1 MRGYK
6 LNGKSIH
13 PVTQGFYP
21 DGKWMIVWDHKVSPD
36 TVYLRKVY
44 AILPRCLDV
53 MYPVY
58 AAARSGYSHTCWTYA
73 AGIPN
78 GMDVS
83 NLPGY
88 NTMMEDL
95 KNVQPGN

>member
-1 MRGYK
+1 MGHR
-6 LNGKSIH
+6 LNGKLIH
-13 PVTQGFYP
+13 PAEQGFYP

-44 AILPRCLDV
+44 TILPKCLDV

-58 AAARSGYSHTCWTYA
+58 AAGRSGYSHTCWTFA
-73 AGIPN
+73 AEIPK
-78 GMDVS
+78 GMDVF

-88 NTMMEDL
+88 DIMMEDL
-95 KNVQPGN
+95 KNGQPGN